1 MWNSARK
8 NSNNSYVKIPTNTNC
23 SRNAVD
29 AFNLFDRVK
38 QYFFLW
44 QIQGSQFFP
53 IFMAKISWYPSR
65 RLGRPPSSQ
74 KCWIPHF
81 TFLSL
86 GHSYCFAYFS
96 RLYVTLD
103 TLFFQIIPLVAII
116 GAGVGGAVSYVG
128 YMLLTKQDY
137 RYSNIFIY
145 SLCREKATK
154 RSENYTFLTVTI
166 TELMSMQRR
175 VGEPANAR
183 THDIKFFN
191 KSEQSCIATVAIL
204 FVWVRKGPLLLFT
217 T

>member
-1 MWNSARK
+1 MQWMLSTYLIVW
-8 NSNNSYVKIPTNTNC
+8 SNIFSG
-23 SRNAVD
+23 
-29 AFNLFDRVK
+29 DRSK
-38 QYFFLW
+38 EAN
-44 QIQGSQFFP
+44 FFP
-53 IFMAKISWYPSR
+53 FSWQKYP
-65 RLGRPPSSQ
+65 GTPPGVWVGPPSSQ
-74 KCWIPHF
+74 KCWIRHF

-103 TLFFQIIPLVAII
+103 TLFSDNSAC
-116 GAGVGGAVSYVG
+116 
-128 YMLLTKQDY
+128 
-137 RYSNIFIY
+137 SNHRCWCWRCRFVCWLHAPDKTGLQVLKYFIH